1 MGAIESNEDLD
12 FDIDLDLN
20 LPGSTSSGNNHDD
33 NDNTTTT
40 MSANTDDQNQRS
52 IEALAEWFE
61 QGQAKNII
69 VLSGAGV
76 STGMYSVHLLACT
89 ASNTTCSTRSPLIHP
104 STLPRFHFLHI

>member
-89 ASNTTCSTRSPLIHP
+89 ASNTTCSTRSPLTHP